1 MVWSTWIDLMRHGE
15 PEGGQL
21 YRGQIDHP
29 LSELGWQ
36 QMRETM
42 PVDKPW
48 QQIVTSPLKRCAG
61 FAEELA
67 RETGLPLAYEPRLM
81 EIAFGDWEGQ
91 TAAALEKVDKNAFY
105 AFYDDPLNNT
115 PPGAEPLADFQKR
128 IIETWQDLLEQYQQ
142 RHVLLIAHGG
152 TIRIILAHILDMPLQ
167 SIWRL
172 DVPYAGLSR
181 IQILGSGDNRQA
193 QLKFHAGQ
201 V

>member
-1 MVWSTWIDLMRHGE
+1 MVWSTRIDLMRHGE

-48 QQIVTSPLKRCAG
+48 QQIVTSPLTRCAG

-67 RETGLPLAYEPRLM
+67 RETGLPLAYEPGWM

-91 TAAALEKVDKNAFY
+91 TATLLRQRDQQAFD
-105 AFYDDPLNNT
+105 AFCADPVNHT
-115 PPGAEPLADFQKR
+115 PPGAEPLEAFRQR
-128 IIETWQDLLEQYQQ
+128 ILEEWQALLSQYKE
-142 RHVLLIAHGG
+142 RRVLVITHAGC
-152 TIRIILAHILDMPLQ
+152 IRVIVAHILDIPLGE
-167 SIWRL
+167 IGRIE
-172 DVPYAGLSR
+172 VPYAGLSR
-181 IQILGSGDNRQA
+181 IDINGHPA
-193 QLKFHAGQ
+193 QSKAHLTFHAGQ
-201 V
+201 I